1 MTPGMGS
8 GQGQT
13 TNGAVVTPHNE
24 SRPGIGTE
32 AANEDLTR
40 ALLTTIPERD
50 TGDAVDTD
58 EFTGPEGPPLT
69 CCRAPGRRLGAGALA
84 FLRPRLRRRL
94 RRRLAGRGNESARSW
109 TAAMRAIKDVLR
121 LPTHEERRRRRGE
134 TA

>member
-58 EFTGPEGPPLT
+58 EFTGPEDPRWRAAELLADAWGPALE
-69 CCRAPGRRLGAGALA
+69 RSYHLGYASGYD
-84 FLRPRLRRRL
+84 
-94 RRRLAGRGNESARSW
+94 AGRWSAEHEMAEAWAQMASKI
-109 TAAMRAIKDVLR
+109 TATLAQ
-121 LPTHEERRRRRGE
+121 PTHDELQARRGE
-134 TA
+134 HP